1 MYTCKTPFYISF
13 LLSLRGMMA
22 ASSGQD
28 RREFLTCILCMD
40 IFEDPRLLPC
50 THTFCCKCLDRLITR
65 VASPSFHCP
74 MCQELTT
81 VPAGGATAFK
91 VNRYI
96 LPEDLVKA
104 KNWTLCLTH
113 NKVLE
118 FYCNRCPEAIC
129 LNCKLTEHEGHPTTD
144 IFKAAEKAQKDL
156 SRDKSR
162 LQSAVIM
169 MKLKIETEI
178 KVQQSLQD
186 NKAGLERE
194 IHARHAMV
202 VSAANTSRD
211 EALVSLHSLSK
222 EEEDRLSAET
232 QGRHRD
238 LEQLLQLQERVDGAL
253 SSQQHSEVLTV
264 AREMRYGRGSC
275 DAVSKLTSIQSRP
288 APPLFLS
295 FSTAGDLLQ
304 SHVSSFIGSVSGEAS
319 ASPPEVKVVE
329 QFRCGEEA
337 DTEVFSL
344 CINGSSNVTVSYAML
359 GSNEN
364 ALNETFS
371 EKGKQVCS
379 EKVTGKAAWIYFT
392 SNRTYWHFKPRNGM
406 SCTRTKSPRIVHFGV
421 TSTASDKATVT
432 KIVCSS
438 TDPKGP
444 TGTLE
449 FHIKVGPHRAI
460 DMDASEQLLVVVE
473 EAQPPRQHR
482 KVLMYRNPGSD
493 PMATYQP
500 PVDGFNPS
508 DVCFHQL
515 GGHQVLLVAD
525 EGNSSVHVVSV
536 RGDAFTFLHHLLV
549 EHPLLVQPT
558 AINRD
563 SQGRVWLA
571 CRGGKLLTVTSGRG
585 DD

>member
-1 MYTCKTPFYISF
+1 MPAVCI
-13 LLSLRGMMA
+13 LLFHLVRGIME
-22 ASSGQD
+22 ASGSQD
-28 RREFLTCILCMD
+28 KREFLTCALCLD
-40 IFEDPRLLPC
+40 IFKDPRQLPC

-65 VASPSFHCP
+65 LASPSLPCP
-74 MCQELTT
+74 MCREPTK

-96 LPEDLVKA
+96 LPEDLVRA

-118 FYCNRCPEAIC
+118 FYCNRCSDAIC
-129 LNCKLTEHEGHPTTD
+129 LYSKLTVHDGHSTTD
-144 IFKAAEKAQKDL
+144 IAKAAEKIRTDL
-156 SRDKSR
+156 SKDKLR
-162 LQSAVIM
+162 LQSAVMVM
-169 MKLKIETEI
+169 MQNIETGS
-178 KVQQSLQD
+178 KDQQSLKD
-186 NKAGLERE
+186 TRAGLERE
-194 IHARHAMV
+194 IHVRHATV
-202 VSAANTSRD
+202 VAAAKTSRD
-211 EALVSLHSLSK
+211 EALVSLHSLGK

-238 LEQLLQLQERVDGAL
+238 LDQLLQLQERVDGAL

-275 DAVSKLTSIQSRP
+275 DAVSKLTSIKSRP
-288 APPLFLS
+288 VPPLFLS
-295 FSTAGDLLQ
+295 FCTAGDLLQ

-344 CINGSSNVTVSYAML
+344 CIEDSGNVLVSYARR
-359 GSNEN
+359 GSKKDAPSEM
-364 ALNETFS
+364 FS
-371 EKGKQVCS
+371 EKGNLVS
-379 EKVTGKAAWIYFT
+379 TEESTGKVAWFYFT
-392 SNRTYWHFKPRNGM
+392 GDRHSRCTKQDAMLRTH
-406 SCTRTKSPRIVHFGV
+406 TKSPRAVHFGV
-421 TSTASDKATVT
+421 INTSSEKATVR
-432 KIVCSS
+432 KIVRASD
-438 TDPKGP
+438 DPKQF
-444 TGTLE
+444 TRTVE
-449 FHIKVGPHRAI
+449 FNIKVGPHRAI

-493 PMATYQP
+493 PLATYQP